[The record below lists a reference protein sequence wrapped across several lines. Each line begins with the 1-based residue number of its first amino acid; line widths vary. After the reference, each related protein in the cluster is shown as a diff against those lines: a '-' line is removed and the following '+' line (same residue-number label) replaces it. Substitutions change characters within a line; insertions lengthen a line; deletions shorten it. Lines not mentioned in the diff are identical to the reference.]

1 MKDKL
6 KDFFDKRGT
15 WATIGIF
22 AGSIFGDKIA
32 LIVQGVGA
40 VVMAVL

>member
-6 KDFFDKRGT
+6 KTIFDNRAT
-15 WATIGIF
+15 WATIGVF
-22 AGSIFGDKIA
+22 AGSLFGDKVA
-32 LIVQGVGA
+32 LIIQGVGA

>member
-6 KDFFDKRGT
+6 KTLFDSRGT

-22 AGSIFGDKIA
+22 AGSLFGDKVA